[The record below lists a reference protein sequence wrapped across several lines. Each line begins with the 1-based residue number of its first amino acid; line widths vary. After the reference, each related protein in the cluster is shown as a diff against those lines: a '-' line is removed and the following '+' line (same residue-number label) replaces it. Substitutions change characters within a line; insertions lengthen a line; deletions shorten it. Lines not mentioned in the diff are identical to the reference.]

1 MTSQAQR
8 KQKTKSKSN
17 ILMYGIIFLVAVAI
31 GVYWYNTK
39 DEAAETYRIHSS
51 NGDEFYGEK
60 SYINLMGKEAE
71 EKKIKLS
78 EDYWTSG
85 KFDFK

>member
-1 MTSQAQR
+1 MTTAQVQK
-8 KQKTKSKSN
+8 KQKAKKSN
-17 ILMYGIIFLVAVAI
+17 LLMYAIIFILAVAI
-31 GVYWYNTK
+31 GSYWYTTK
-39 DEAAETYRIHSS
+39 DEAAETYQIKSS
-51 NGDEFYGEK
+51 GGEEFYGEK
-60 SYINLMGKEAE
+60 SYINLTGKAVE